1 MRAPLLAS
9 IIGCVLV
16 FTGGLLTSGI
26 ASAASPPAE
35 QRYSP
40 YSGNVPSCTDEAVLN
55 RIQSRFSQKESEYW
69 HSSLAIASYDR
80 VRQLGLRTEG
90 KSFIP
95 RRYCTARVMM
105 SDQRYRQVSYQ
116 IGEGLGIIGWG
127 FGVDFCVSGLDRNW
141 AYAPACRVVQH

>member
-16 FTGGLLTSGI
+16 FTSGI
-26 ASAASPPAE
+26 ANAGNPPAE
-35 QRYSP
+35 QRFLP

-80 VRQLGLRTEG
+80 VRQLSLRSEG
-90 KSFIP
+90 RSFIP